1 MRFEYF
7 NLLQL
12 QGSRAWFVT
21 SEPKQTEAV
30 FQICTTLFIATLLFG
45 MFILFSRDVTSM
57 VVRPIESMIDIVRKL
72 AQNPTLK
79 LEGQTKSK
87 YETEA
92 VRIALAKIVG
102 LMQLGFGGAGHEIIS
117 ANLANS
123 DKTGLDLMLRG
134 KKKEC
139 AYGFCDIRQ
148 FTDTVE
154 CLQDQA
160 MRAHSSLHSSAPRLA
175 VWALHQPGGRA

>member
-102 LMQLGFGGAGHEIIS
+102 LMQLGFGGANPNPNPNPS
-117 ANLANS
+117 PSPSPNPN
-123 DKTGLDLMLRG
+123 
-134 KKKEC
+134 
-139 AYGFCDIRQ
+139 
-148 FTDTVE
+148 
-154 CLQDQA
+154 
-160 MRAHSSLHSSAPRLA
+160 P
-175 VWALHQPGGRA
+175 P